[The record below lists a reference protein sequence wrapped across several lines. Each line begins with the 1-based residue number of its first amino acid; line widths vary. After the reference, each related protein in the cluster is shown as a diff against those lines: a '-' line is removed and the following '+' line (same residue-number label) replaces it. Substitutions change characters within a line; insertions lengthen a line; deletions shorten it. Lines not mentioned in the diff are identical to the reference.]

1 MERICCFYASD
12 EHLLSILLPYIN
24 EKTKENQDVVTILE
38 KNIGKSLG
46 NFKKFL
52 KFSKDDWKKIDG
64 ILSGKNVFK
73 KIDKSNIVILA
84 GSEEFV
90 KKESNKLR
98 NNETLICCYDFMK
111 TTKNIENILS
121 ENDKI
126 LSTVGEQ
133 DISKMFTE
141 IPNKSYKEITILK

>member
-38 KNIGKSLG
+38 RNIGKSVG

-98 NNETLICCYDFMK
+98 NKETLICCYDFMK

>member
-1 MERICCFYASD
+1 MEKIG
-12 EHLLSILLPYIN
+12 HLRGLCY
-24 EKTKENQDVVTILE
+24 
-38 KNIGKSLG
+38 
-46 NFKKFL
+46 NF
-52 KFSKDDWKKIDG
+52 
-64 ILSGKNVFK
+64 
-73 KIDKSNIVILA
+73 
-84 GSEEFV
+84 
-90 KKESNKLR
+90 
-98 NNETLICCYDFMK
+98 MQ

>member
-1 MERICCFYASD
+1 M
-12 EHLLSILLPYIN
+12 
-24 EKTKENQDVVTILE
+24 Q
-38 KNIGKSLG
+38 
-46 NFKKFL
+46 
-52 KFSKDDWKKIDG
+52 
-64 ILSGKNVFK
+64 
-73 KIDKSNIVILA
+73 
-84 GSEEFV
+84 
-90 KKESNKLR
+90 
-98 NNETLICCYDFMK
+98 

>member
-24 EKTKENQDVVTILE
+24 EKTKENQNVVTILE
-38 KNIGKSLG
+38 KNIGKSVG

-52 KFSKDDWKKIDG
+52 KFSKEDWKKIDN
-64 ILSGKNVFK
+64 ILNEKNVLK
-73 KIDKSNIVILA
+73 KIDTTNIVILA
-84 GSEEFV
+84 GSENFV
-90 KKESNKLR
+90 KMERNKLKDK
-98 NNETLICCYDFMK
+98 ETLICCYNFMQ

>member
-24 EKTKENQDVVTILE
+24 EKTKENQNVVTILE
-38 KNIGKSLG
+38 KNIGKSVG

-52 KFSKDDWKKIDG
+52 KFSKEDWKKIDTT
-64 ILSGKNVFK
+64 
-73 KIDKSNIVILA
+73 NIVILA
-84 GSEEFV
+84 GSENFV
-90 KKESNKLR
+90 KMESNKLKDK
-98 NNETLICCYDFMK
+98 ETLICCYNFMQ

>member
-38 KNIGKSLG
+38 KNIGKSVG